1 MSDPLPY
8 TVGVLCYL
16 YNEAGQALLLHRAQ
30 QPNQG
35 LYSPIGGKVHVAEG
49 ENPAAG
55 ALREIHEEV
64 ELELS
69 SEDLRL
75 AGLVTETAYQ
85 GRGHWQLYL
94 YEVMRPV
101 QIQRMVFNEGTLE
114 WHDPANILALNIPET
129 DRKVIYP
136 TYLQYRACGTF
147 FHVHIDCT
155 QDPMAWTVEHPKSKN

>member
-1 MSDPLPY
+1 MSSELPY

-16 YNEAGQALLLHRAQ
+16 YNEAGQALLLHRAKE
-30 QPNQG
+30 PNKG
-35 LYSPIGGKVHVAEG
+35 MYSPIGGKVHIREG
-49 ENPAAG
+49 ENPKTG

-64 ELELS
+64 ELELE

-101 QIQRMVFNEGTLE
+101 EVTRMSFNEGTLE
-114 WHDPANILALNIPET
+114 WRDPDQIMDLFIPET

-136 TYLQYRACGTF
+136 TYLKYRADGTF

-155 QDPMAWTVEHPKSKN
+155 TDPIRWSVEHPSD